1 MRAFVVGVGALRVGM
16 PRELSMYINSDIASC
31 AQPHQGD
38 RRPVQGAAARVSGKC
53 GKAYRGD
60 CTWVIGWP
68 PAGSVPGGIWAEEG
82 SNDYLGYAPID
93 FQRDPRLL

>member
-1 MRAFVVGVGALRVGM
+1 M
-16 PRELSMYINSDIASC
+16 
-31 AQPHQGD
+31 
-38 RRPVQGAAARVSGKC
+38 QGAAARVSGKC

-93 FQRDPRLL
+93 FQRDPRLLLARGLRLG

>member
-1 MRAFVVGVGALRVGM
+1 M
-16 PRELSMYINSDIASC
+16 
-31 AQPHQGD
+31 
-38 RRPVQGAAARVSGKC
+38 QGAAARVSGKC

-93 FQRDPRLL
+93 FQRDPRLRVSQGAAAGLIGLLAQDGIKAAFSQLSTTELK